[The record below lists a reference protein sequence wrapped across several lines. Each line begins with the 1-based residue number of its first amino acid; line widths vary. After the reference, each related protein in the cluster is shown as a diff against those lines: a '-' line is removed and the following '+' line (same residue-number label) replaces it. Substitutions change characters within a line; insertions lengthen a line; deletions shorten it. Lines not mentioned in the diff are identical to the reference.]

1 MVDVVTTGTGAACNF
16 NRNMAIAGKTGTT
29 TDYWDVWF
37 AGYTPYYTCAS
48 WAGYD
53 NNIEMSR
60 SSGNRED
67 HVARDLWRAVMSRIH
82 ENLANEQFTVPQGI
96 VNASICTLSGKLP
109 IPGICDNTTRTEI
122 FAEGTV
128 PTENCTVHYR
138 GILCDYDHIPACPN
152 CPFQVEGTC
161 DLPLQEDP
169 ALLSGSSGMVVNPD
183 GTVTPPSESIR
194 CQHDDAFYANPDYE
208 AIIDAQSAEIEQRR
222 IDSGFYDHPEE
233 DEEDEE

>member
-1 MVDVVTTGTGAACNF
+1 M
-16 NRNMAIAGKTGTT
+16 
-29 TDYWDVWF
+29 
-37 AGYTPYYTCAS
+37 
-48 WAGYD
+48 
-53 NNIEMSR
+53 
-60 SSGNRED
+60 
-67 HVARDLWRAVMSRIH
+67 
-82 ENLANEQFTVPQGI
+82 
-96 VNASICTLSGKLP
+96 
-109 IPGICDNTTRTEI
+109 
-122 FAEGTV
+122 
-128 PTENCTVHYR
+128 
-138 GILCDYDHIPACPN
+138 
-152 CPFQVEGTC
+152 EGTC